1 MTYGRC
7 EVRSGRIGGQRGFAL
22 PQHTP
27 SLKLSNYVTHAFAP
41 KVTGGESLHWVT
53 STKGQ
58 VDKRFMS
65 FQEKINRARLNA
77 LDAEEALDAFIRA
90 GRFDRLKFQKLAD
103 AARIARDELLD
114 QLSELWPA
122 ELPHR

>member
-1 MTYGRC
+1 
-7 EVRSGRIGGQRGFAL
+7 
-22 PQHTP
+22 
-27 SLKLSNYVTHAFAP
+27 
-41 KVTGGESLHWVT
+41 
-53 STKGQ
+53 
-58 VDKRFMS
+58 MS